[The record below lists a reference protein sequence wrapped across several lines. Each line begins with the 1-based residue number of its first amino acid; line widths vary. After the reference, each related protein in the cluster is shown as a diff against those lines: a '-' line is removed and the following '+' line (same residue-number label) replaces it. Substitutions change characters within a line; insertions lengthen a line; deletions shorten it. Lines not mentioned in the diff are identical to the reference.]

1 MKTVKFL
8 QILFMGLIV
17 SGIVFVGTSY
27 GTPTKVTHKMMIKH
41 NAKLK
46 LMKLKLYIKILN
58 KVGSNKEAAMKVAKK
73 FNMNPMQF
81 KSYMKKN
88 IKLGDAVFI
97 KMIKD
102 NAVNKTKIKNF
113 IKEYLKNDNA
123 IYRLN
128 GNETKVK
135 NMIKEM
141 SSAVKLKVVNEVY
154 KAETG
159 VTVDHTL
166 SLTVDTVNG
175 NSNLRLENHMAG
187 TYMTHSMQS
196 RMGQVNTT
204 QRQINQ
210 VNTTQRQINQV
221 NTTQRQINQVNTTQ
235 RQINQVNTTQRQIN
249 QV

>member
-8 QILFMGLIV
+8 QILLMGFIV

-58 KVGSNKEAAMKVAKK
+58 KVGSNKEATMEVAKK

-81 KSYMKKN
+81 ESYMKKN

-102 NAVNKTKIKNF
+102 STINKTKMKSF

-141 SSAVKLKVVNEVY
+141 SNAVKLKVVNEVY

-159 VTVDHTL
+159 VTVDHAL
-166 SLTVDTVNG
+166 SLAVNAV
-175 NSNLRLENHMAG
+175 NMTG
-187 TYMTHSMQS
+187 TYMAHSMQS

-221 NTTQRQINQVNTTQ
+221 NTTQRQINL
-235 RQINQVNTTQRQIN
+235 RDR
-249 QV
+249 